1 MTIDNAFNSLVYFL
15 TERFHSITIHVP
27 NKTLIIST
35 ISLTSDLYIERTVN
49 KSFIVRRYV
58 NRLWDGSEGQCS
70 TAKSLQD
77 CLIAMGAA
85 QIPHAKCYL

>member
-35 ISLTSDLYIERTVN
+35 IRLNSDLYIELTAN
-49 KSFIVRRYV
+49 KSFVVRRYV
-58 NRLWDGSEGQCS
+58 NGLWDGSEGQCP
-70 TAKSLQD
+70 TVKALQD

>member
-1 MTIDNAFNSLVYFL
+1 MTINRAFHSLVYFL
-15 TERFHSITIHVP
+15 TERFHSVTIHVP

-35 ISLTSDLYIERTVN
+35 TSLNNDLYIERTAN

-58 NRLWDGSEGQCS
+58 NRLWDGSEGQCP
-70 TAKSLQD
+70 TVKSLQD